1 MCGVHMSK
9 DTDVHKKRIID
20 ETLTKLYEENSGK
33 PEHAFWFF
41 LIGYFI
47 TNIIVTTSAHTS
59 TMIEMGGHSIPV
71 YTFAGVFSSVA
82 NICVIFLAVYF
93 GKRGFLTGLVLLIVQ
108 LPLILSSVIF
118 KGNLSSLPGFFG
130 NILAIIAIVAVYL
143 NNVKVDK
150 FQQKLR
156 YTAVTDL
163 LTGIPNGF
171 ACDELIN
178 ALMKKNDR
186 FANVCIDL
194 NGFKDI
200 NDTMGFEAGNQ
211 VLIEIASRLKEI
223 CDSGTTGT
231 LDFISRTSGDEFA
244 LLIRQFSTEEDIIK
258 TLSKY
263 DEAISKKLT
272 IFDCDFF
279 ISAAFGY
286 TIYPDDGTTVDS
298 IVSHANTAMNEVKR
312 VNSSNHFLRFTGDL
326 LSTEKTLETEAK
338 IIAAIENDT
347 IFFMLQPQF
356 DLSHKLRG
364 FEALARMKDKDGN
377 IISPGEFI
385 PVAEKVGL
393 IDQVDGI
400 VYRKAGKFIGDIIR
414 QTGADISLSINVSV
428 RHLLKNDFLTEIDN
442 LLMNSGIPPAQ
453 LEIEITESI
462 MIESINKAMNRINAI
477 HDMGIMI
484 AIDDFGTGYSSLSYL
499 NEFPANLLKIDKSF
513 IDKLNT
519 NDKSKQYVAGIIN
532 LGHTMGFDVISEGV
546 EEDAQIET
554 LREIGCDL
562 IQGFIWGKPLLP
574 EDAGKLITS

>member
-1 MCGVHMSK
+1 
-9 DTDVHKKRIID
+9 
-20 ETLTKLYEENSGK
+20 
-33 PEHAFWFF
+33 
-41 LIGYFI
+41 
-47 TNIIVTTSAHTS
+47 
-59 TMIEMGGHSIPV
+59 
-71 YTFAGVFSSVA
+71 
-82 NICVIFLAVYF
+82 
-93 GKRGFLTGLVLLIVQ
+93 
-108 LPLILSSVIF
+108 
-118 KGNLSSLPGFFG
+118 
-130 NILAIIAIVAVYL
+130 
-143 NNVKVDK
+143 
-150 FQQKLR
+150 
-156 YTAVTDL
+156 
-163 LTGIPNGF
+163 
-171 ACDELIN
+171 
-178 ALMKKNDR
+178 
-186 FANVCIDL
+186 
-194 NGFKDI
+194 
-200 NDTMGFEAGNQ
+200 
-211 VLIEIASRLKEI
+211 
-223 CDSGTTGT
+223 
-231 LDFISRTSGDEFA
+231 
-244 LLIRQFSTEEDIIK
+244 
-258 TLSKY
+258 
-263 DEAISKKLT
+263 
-272 IFDCDFF
+272 
-279 ISAAFGY
+279 
-286 TIYPDDGTTVDS
+286 
-298 IVSHANTAMNEVKR
+298 
-312 VNSSNHFLRFTGDL
+312 
-326 LSTEKTLETEAK
+326 
-338 IIAAIENDT
+338 
-347 IFFMLQPQF
+347 
-356 DLSHKLRG
+356 
-364 FEALARMKDKDGN
+364 MKDKDGN

-400 VYRKAGKFIGDIIR
+400 VYRKSGKFIGDIIR